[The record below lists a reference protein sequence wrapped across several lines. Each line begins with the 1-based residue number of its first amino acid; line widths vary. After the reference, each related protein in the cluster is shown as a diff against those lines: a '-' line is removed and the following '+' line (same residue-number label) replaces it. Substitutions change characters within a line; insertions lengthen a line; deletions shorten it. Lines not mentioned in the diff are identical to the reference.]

1 VEPPSGTSGS
11 GYGAGTTATTCS
23 PPSSEARW
31 ATAGRSEAAAPGI
44 ACPHSASA
52 NLNSGHLAFQWTS
65 DEIIYGLSVHGIT
78 EKNREIVCELAAQR
92 AAGFSAEPI
101 GSTRT
106 AEVLYSGVPIRES
119 PTSCVSQFTFACAKW
134 SAIQTRPG

>member
-1 VEPPSGTSGS
+1 VGLSALGEREPD
-11 GYGAGTTATTCS
+11 
-23 PPSSEARW
+23 
-31 ATAGRSEAAAPGI
+31 
-44 ACPHSASA
+44 
-52 NLNSGHLAFQWTS
+52 SGHVAFQWTS

-78 EKNREIVCELAAQR
+78 EKNREIVRELAAQFDLVDPRAGTAQR